1 MPGEH
6 KVHPYLHLE
15 TLCRGSVNILYSP
28 LYWIPMFF
36 AILGRPPS
44 KMGESERKG
53 LLFSLVLLFFKNE
66 LVLYNFSSIE

>member
-28 LYWIPMFF
+28 LSWIPLFF
-36 AILGRPPS
+36 AILGQPPS
-44 KMGESERKG
+44 KTIKE
-53 LLFSLVLLFFKNE
+53 
-66 LVLYNFSSIE
+66 